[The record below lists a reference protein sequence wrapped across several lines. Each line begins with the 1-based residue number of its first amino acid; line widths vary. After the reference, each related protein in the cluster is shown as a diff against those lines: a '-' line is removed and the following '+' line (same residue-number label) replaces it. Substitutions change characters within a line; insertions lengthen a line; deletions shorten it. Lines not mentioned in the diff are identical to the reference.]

1 MENQW
6 STLMKMTTGTVII
19 SRWLVF
25 REPDNPNLRINDI
38 VIDLAFS
45 VIQFL
50 AHQCVQLVSNWC
62 TKVQHQH
69 TYSLRWDQDTTVG
82 LCIIRCVTTRVII
95 IFCARFK
102 SLSSF
107 NSFMHSS
114 IEVFIRACQHVPQL
128 KVYSVWHQD
137 LVPRNYPSL

>member
-1 MENQW
+1 
-6 STLMKMTTGTVII
+6 MKMTTGTVII

-69 TYSLRWDQDTTVG
+69 TYSLR
-82 LCIIRCVTTRVII
+82 
-95 IFCARFK
+95 
-102 SLSSF
+102 
-107 NSFMHSS
+107 
-114 IEVFIRACQHVPQL
+114 
-128 KVYSVWHQD
+128 
-137 LVPRNYPSL
+137 